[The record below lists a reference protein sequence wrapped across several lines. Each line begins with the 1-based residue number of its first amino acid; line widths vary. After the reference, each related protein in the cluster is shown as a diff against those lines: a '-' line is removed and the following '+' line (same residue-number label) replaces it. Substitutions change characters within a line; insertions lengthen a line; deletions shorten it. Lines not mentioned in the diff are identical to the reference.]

1 MSFFRKWK
9 LYTKHKKLSED
20 WGLATSLKDL
30 SDTGDLDED
39 QSTTTTFNLKFLGS
53 TPIESEKSKNA
64 TAEAIKAVISS
75 SKSSRRKAQRVNLNV
90 SPRGI
95 EMMDVSTGTQ
105 ILRVSIYKIS
115 YCSADAAH
123 DHVFA
128 FIGSPD
134 SVDPNDAMDNA
145 TAAEK
150 IDTSK
155 VATSKDNDKLTCY
168 VFLCPKRRI
177 AHDVTLT
184 VARCFENAYQMWRH
198 TVERKMYT
206 DELQSRGNKDGRKEK
221 TDESCREEPIRDLLI
236 DFTPEISSN
245 FLESDHRQYL
255 QNTWVA
261 FDDEPKDMDRFCN
274 ASWEQ
279 PLVC

>member
-30 SDTGDLDED
+30 SDAGDLDED

-105 ILRVSIYKIS
+105 ILR
-115 YCSADAAH
+115 
-123 DHVFA
+123 DH
-128 FIGSPD
+128 P
-134 SVDPNDAMDNA
+134 
-145 TAAEK
+145 
-150 IDTSK
+150 
-155 VATSKDNDKLTCY
+155 
-168 VFLCPKRRI
+168 I
-177 AHDVTLT
+177 ASTLT
-184 VARCFENAYQMWRH
+184 TPWIMQQQQRRSTRRKWQRARTMTNSHA
-198 TVERKMYT
+198 MYSYVRNVGLLMT
-206 DELQSRGNKDGRKEK
+206 SR
-221 TDESCREEPIRDLLI
+221 
-236 DFTPEISSN
+236 
-245 FLESDHRQYL
+245 
-255 QNTWVA
+255 
-261 FDDEPKDMDRFCN
+261 
-274 ASWEQ
+274 
-279 PLVC
+279 